1 MLLKNIIREQSVNE
15 YEMKMQAYRDTRTFF
30 DIRDQY
36 RPKI

>member
-15 YEMKMQAYRDTRTFF
+15 YDMKIQAYRDTRTFL

-36 RPKI
+36 RPII